1 MFKILVV
8 TSGTVQNMLL
18 LPLSK
23 ILNNKYNFKTNVINI
38 NKLTNSNKL
47 SSYFINIRLFKP
59 IKYYWE
65 FSNILR
71 SLKILKPDIVITSF
85 HFGRSFIEACKR
97 MNIKKV
103 LWDMDG
109 IYFCEHSFDEFKN
122 YDYIFTTSKFSE
134 KHLIKLGV
142 RSMWLPLA
150 FDPEI
155 FKPLYYK
162 KKLDIFFAGSNLANR
177 INNYKKY
184 LIPIIVKYGQ
194 RLYLAGYGW
203 RKSNIIKIC
212 KYIGEI
218 PYNFLNILY
227 NLSKI
232 NINILRDDVEK
243 DYLAINSR
251 FFEILGS
258 GSFLISSEIKG
269 IHELFEINKE
279 IVIARSSG
287 EMLELVE
294 YYLNNGEE
302 RLKIANRGYR
312 KAIEYHTIE
321 KRAEVISKIIIRL

>member
-1 MFKILVV
+1 MLKILIV

-38 NKLTNSNKL
+38 NKLTNLNKISL
-47 SSYFINIRLFKP
+47 YFINIRLFRT
-59 IKYYWE
+59 IKYYWT
-65 FSNILR
+65 FSNILKN
-71 SLKILKPDIVITSF
+71 LKILKPDIVITGF
-85 HFGRSFIEACKR
+85 HYGRSFIEACER
-97 MNIKKV
+97 LDIKSV

-109 IYFCEHSFDEFKN
+109 IQFYGDAFDEFKN
-122 YDYIFTTSKFSE
+122 YDYILTSSKFS
-134 KHLIKLGV
+134 KKTFNKIGV

-155 FKPLYYK
+155 FKPLHYK
-162 KKLDIFFAGSNLANR
+162 RNLDIFFAGSNLPNR
-177 INNYKKY
+177 INNFKKY
-184 LIPIIVKYGQ
+184 LVPLIEKYGQ

-203 RKSNIIKIC
+203 RKSNIIKTC

-218 PYNFLNILY
+218 PYNYLNILY

-232 NINILRDDVEK
+232 NINILRDDVEN
-243 DYLAINSR
+243 DYLTINSR

-258 GSFLISSEIKG
+258 GSFMISSEIKG

-279 IVIARSSG
+279 IVIARSRE

-294 YYLNNGEE
+294 YYLNNDEE
-302 RLKIANRGYR
+302 RLKIANRGYE

-321 KRAEVISKIIIRL
+321 KRAEVISKIITRI